1 MPPKAFKPYGSP
13 PRFDLDEYKDSFE
26 LWHQQWNIFLA
37 LSTIDSVL
45 EDDERPAYKTNNLL
59 SCLSKET
66 LQAVMF
72 VGLTDTQMGDQEVV
86 IQILRERCN
95 AGRNRHIWRQQF
107 ALRKKRANEGPT
119 IGYAISA
126 I

>member
-26 LWHQQWNIFLA
+26 LWHQQWKIFLA

-45 EDDERPAYKTNNLL
+45 EDGERPAYKTNILL

-66 LQAVMF
+66 LQSVMSM
-72 VGLTDTQMGDQEVV
+72 GLTD
-86 IQILRERCN
+86 
-95 AGRNRHIWRQQF
+95 A
-107 ALRKKRANEGPT
+107 
-119 IGYAISA
+119 
-126 I
+126 